1 MQRTVSTKDSVEI
14 PAEGTYRI
22 DPGRS
27 TISFGTRHVFG
38 LLPAH
43 GTFALREGFIRV
55 ADPVTESS
63 AWAKIP
69 AKSFDT
75 GNPARDRTVRSGQY
89 LDADRHPDITFTSTR
104 LARTGEG
111 WFLHGSLTVRGNSN
125 ELELRVESARTADSR
140 LKLRATCRVDRYAF
154 GVTKMKGMTGRYLTF
169 RLDLTADRA

>member
-1 MQRTVSTKDSVEI
+1 MRHSLSTKDSVEI

-22 DPGRS
+22 DPERS
-27 TISFGTRHVFG
+27 AISFGTRHIFG
-38 LLPAH
+38 LFAAH
-43 GTFALREGFIRV
+43 GMFSLHEGFIRV

-69 AKSFDT
+69 AMSFDT

-89 LDADRHPDITFTSTR
+89 LDAGKYPDITFASTR
-104 LARTGEG
+104 LARTEEG
-111 WFLHGSLTVRGNSN
+111 WVLHGSLTVRGKSSG
-125 ELELRVESARTADSR
+125 LELRVESARTADSR
-140 LKLRATCRVDRYAF
+140 LTLRATSRVDRYAF